1 MLTLVSWYGPNG
13 MRYEDSRVLNMMQ
26 DTADPQPDTFNK
38 FLNLLKLADSS
49 YSEDVLGESLLEPL
63 ASSSQSNVH
72 RRTPSQTTQKV
83 KHHKLMA
90 NWFLDVTAVEDDEE
104 EAEEKVEEPIYRPE
118 PSGKRTYQEAI
129 NAIIN
134 RLNHRTPE
142 QAACVDPPE
151 TLQLPEGIVPPL
163 QKSIFIVDFFS
174 GTFYEFVFMVLLPY
188 NIIIQSVPGHFL

>member
-72 RRTPSQTTQKV
+72 R
-83 KHHKLMA
+83 
-90 NWFLDVTAVEDDEE
+90 
-104 EAEEKVEEPIYRPE
+104 
-118 PSGKRTYQEAI
+118 
-129 NAIIN
+129 
-134 RLNHRTPE
+134 
-142 QAACVDPPE
+142 
-151 TLQLPEGIVPPL
+151 
-163 QKSIFIVDFFS
+163 
-174 GTFYEFVFMVLLPY
+174 
-188 NIIIQSVPGHFL
+188 